1 MVMEIKVRDEILD
14 SDGGAGAGA
23 GAGAG
28 GSGSSGSSSGGS
40 IDDWI
45 NAVVGGK

>member
-23 GAGAG
+23 GAG
-28 GSGSSGSSSGGS
+28 GSSGSSSGGS

>member
-14 SDGGAGAGA
+14 SDGGA